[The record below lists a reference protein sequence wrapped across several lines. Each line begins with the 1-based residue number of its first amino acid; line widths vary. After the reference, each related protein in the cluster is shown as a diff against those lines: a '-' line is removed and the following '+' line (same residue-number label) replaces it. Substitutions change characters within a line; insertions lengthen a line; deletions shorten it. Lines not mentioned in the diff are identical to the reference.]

1 MKPANFAPVYC
12 SLYPEM
18 AEISRKHGYAMAI
31 HGTMARDFDLICIP
45 WTDNP
50 SAPQVVVDEFTSSF
64 AMNDVTS
71 PSIKP
76 HGRMVYSISF
86 GFGEF
91 FADLSFMPVGESFF
105 DGLYA
110 AANWVDKQR
119 EAYDSEHGW
128 HDTDTGS
135 FEFGNDAQRDYSE
148 TLVDIADGIRNI
160 RGLTHEN

>member
-1 MKPANFAPVYC
+1 MKPANLAPVYC
-12 SLYPEM
+12 SLYPEL
-18 AEISRKHGYAMAI
+18 AEIARKHGYAMAI

-50 SAPQVVVDEFTSSF
+50 SAPQVVVDELTSTF

-91 FADLSFMPVGESFF
+91 FADLSFMPIVAGIGVKGE
-105 DGLYA
+105 
-110 AANWVDKQR
+110 
-119 EAYDSEHGW
+119 
-128 HDTDTGS
+128 
-135 FEFGNDAQRDYSE
+135 
-148 TLVDIADGIRNI
+148 
-160 RGLTHEN
+160 